1 MYFDMLS
8 LEVAP
13 SLYLFKTSL
22 NLFRRAVSLL
32 PQRIQSF
39 LAYKLCAFNVQI
51 VRCFFCLTY
60 TSVLTYAKRRDMLLL
75 DRKEVLF

>member
-32 PQRIQSF
+32 PQRVQSF

-51 VRCFFCLTY
+51 VRF
-60 TSVLTYAKRRDMLLL
+60 
-75 DRKEVLF
+75 